1 MYLITMTTLIELTK
15 HKVNPANDK
24 LRIFVLDEV
33 GSGGAHHVYAIL
45 TPFHPAESFEE
56 KESGKKFVD
65 YEIAGK
71 YPVLRMWPFLG
82 IAKIPGLEDKDNQ
95 LLASYFTVHLIPFQN
110 GPINEV
116 GVNGHTQEAYLAI
129 LIHRLECFQAGPFKG
144 KFNEHALTHL
154 EEARMW
160 LLERTRERMAR
171 GVEGTHKS

>member
-1 MYLITMTTLIELTK
+1 MMYLTNMSTIIELTK
-15 HKVNPANDK
+15 HKINPTNDK
-24 LRIFVLDEV
+24 LRIFVLDEA
-33 GSGGAHHVYAIL
+33 GSGGAHHVYVIL
-45 TPFHPAESFEE
+45 TPFHPAKPFEG
-56 KESGKKFVD
+56 SGDKFVD
-65 YEIAGK
+65 HEISGEHK
-71 YPVLRMWPFLG
+71 VLRIWPFLG
-82 IAKIPGLEDKDNQ
+82 IAKIPGLEDRDNQ

-129 LIHRLECFQAGPFKG
+129 LIHRLECFQAGPYKG

>member
-1 MYLITMTTLIELTK
+1 MAIIELHG

-24 LRIFVLDEV
+24 LKVFVLDDA

-45 TPFHPAESFEE
+45 TPFCPASFEDG
-56 KESGKKFVD
+56 ESGKKFVD
-65 YEIAGK
+65 YEISGK

-116 GVNGHTQEAYLAI
+116 GVNGHTHEAYLSI
-129 LIHRLECFQAGPFKG
+129 LIHRLECFQAGPFRG
-144 KFNEHALTHL
+144 EFNENALRHL
-154 EEARMW
+154 KEARMW

-171 GVEGTHKS
+171 NVEGTHKL